1 MIPGLGS
8 HQRDLVV
15 PTAKQ
20 SQDSIQFTLNRG
32 GGEGERFNSC
42 SLDTKH
48 THTAIHYLI

>member
-20 SQDSIQFTLNRG
+20 SPDSIQFTLNRTEGG
-32 GGEGERFNSC
+32 GGEV
-42 SLDTKH
+42 
-48 THTAIHYLI
+48 